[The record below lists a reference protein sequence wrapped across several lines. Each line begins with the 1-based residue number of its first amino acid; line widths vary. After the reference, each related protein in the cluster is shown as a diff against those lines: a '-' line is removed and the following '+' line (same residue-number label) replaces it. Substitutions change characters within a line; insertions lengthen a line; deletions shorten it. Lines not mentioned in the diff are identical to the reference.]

1 MICRHLFFLSRSWKS
16 ESLIFGCPGP
26 AGRHRGPPP
35 PAHGARPA
43 PGQAARWRWRDSDC
57 TRARARSV
65 PGREN
70 PPAGRT
76 NLASPRLPPGAKTWG
91 SAGGGGACSHRR
103 SWEPTF
109 PGYLPD
115 PVSPNTQFI
124 FLSGAASFLF
134 SAAFRSQGSSNS
146 RQGLS
151 RGRNSFETWLCTLVP
166 RTGRMHDPVS
176 GGQLREKHSLTPA
189 GEDKLP

>member
-16 ESLIFGCPGP
+16 EPHLWLPR
-26 AGRHRGPPP
+26 AGRAPP
-35 PAHGARPA
+35 GAAAASSRCSACPRPSGA
-43 PGQAARWRWRDSDC
+43 VAVGDSDC

>member
-1 MICRHLFFLSRSWKS
+1 MPSPLLPLPELEIRAS
-16 ESLIFGCPGP
+16 SLAAQGRPG
-26 AGRHRGPPP
+26 ATGGRRRLLAVLGLP
-35 PAHGARPA
+35 PAKRRGGGGGTLTAR
-43 PGQAARWRWRDSDC
+43 
-57 TRARARSV
+57 
-65 PGREN
+65 GREN